1 MQNDEFGCL
10 PTPYI
15 KINSKW
21 ITDLNLKAKIIKSL
35 KENRVNLWDFWS
47 SNDFLDTTPK
57 A

>member
-1 MQNDEFGCL
+1 ML
-10 PTPYI
+10 THTI

-35 KENRVNLWDFWS
+35 KENRVNLWDFWL

>member
-1 MQNDEFGCL
+1 ML
-10 PTPYI
+10 THTI

-35 KENRVNLWDFWS
+35 KENRVNLWDFWL

-57 A
+57 AQEIKKLIN